1 MIIRGTEGAQ
11 NIFFGIIMNQES
23 IVREENLP
31 GVQLRNKLALILI
44 LFNHISK
51 ASTLVKRNSF
61 RRLTAL
67 FQDQPAENGKDRR

>member
-44 LFNHISK
+44 LFNYISK

-61 RRLTAL
+61 SEVDIVVSGSACWKW
-67 FQDQPAENGKDRR
+67 EG